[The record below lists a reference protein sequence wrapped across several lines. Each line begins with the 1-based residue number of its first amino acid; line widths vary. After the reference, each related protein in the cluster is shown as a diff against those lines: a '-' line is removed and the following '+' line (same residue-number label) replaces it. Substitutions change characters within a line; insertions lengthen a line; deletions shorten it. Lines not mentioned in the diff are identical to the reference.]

1 MNGKRMDITRD
12 DFLEVAKQMNIKKD
26 KIIIDQVNDAV
37 QNWSKYAKETGVAG
51 KLEKSIRQT
60 LLKV

>member
-1 MNGKRMDITRD
+1 
-12 DFLEVAKQMNIKKD
+12 MNIKKD